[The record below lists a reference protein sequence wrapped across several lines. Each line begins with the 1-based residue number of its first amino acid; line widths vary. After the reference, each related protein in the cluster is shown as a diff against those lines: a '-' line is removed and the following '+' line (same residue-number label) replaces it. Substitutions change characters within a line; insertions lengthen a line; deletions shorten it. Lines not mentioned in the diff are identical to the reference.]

1 MESPYIY
8 NFLND
13 DELLRIS
20 NKIKESEKRT
30 SGEICVSIREERS
43 FAERNKNIKEIAEA
57 EFFKRNIDKTRDKTG
72 ILIFI
77 LLKDKKFYILADS
90 GINEKVETDTWDSIK
105 EQMQHMFL
113 SGKFCKGILT
123 GIEKVGAILEKHFP
137 IKPDDTNEI
146 SNKVWI

>member
-20 NKIKESEKRT
+20 DKIKETERRT
-30 SGEICVSIREERS
+30 SGEICVSIREQRSLSER
-43 FAERNKNIKEIAEA
+43 KKDVKEIAEA

-72 ILIFI
+72 ILIFL

-90 GINEKVETDTWDSIK
+90 GINEKVEQNTWDDVK
-105 EQMQHMFL
+105 ENMQQMFL
-113 SGKFCKGILT
+113 NGKFCKGILT
-123 GIEKVGAILEKHFP
+123 GIEQVGNILEKYFP

-146 SNKVWI
+146 SNKVLF